1 MSPLDLLRDARAA
14 LIDGRPDD
22 ALAAITRFHEAGP
35 PRDSADA
42 APIRHLLEELGA
54 LAEAGQQG
62 VAAARRGVAAAIE
75 LAAGGATY
83 DSRGQRARADADRRK
98 PLRF

>member
-1 MSPLDLLRDARAA
+1 MNGIDLLRDARDA
-14 LIDGRPDD
+14 LIGGRPDD
-22 ALAAITRFHEAGP
+22 ALAAITRFHEFGP
-35 PRDSADA
+35 PDDPANT
-42 APIRHLLEELGA
+42 APIRHLLEELAG

-62 VAAARRGVAAAIE
+62 VAAARREIAAAIE

-83 DSRGQRARADADRRK
+83 DSRGQRARTDADRRK